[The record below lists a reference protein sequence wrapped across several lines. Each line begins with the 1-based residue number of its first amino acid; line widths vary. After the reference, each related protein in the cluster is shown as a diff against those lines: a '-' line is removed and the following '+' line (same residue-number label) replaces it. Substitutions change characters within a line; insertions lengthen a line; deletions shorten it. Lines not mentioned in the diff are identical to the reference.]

1 MVGVKMKSERGPLNV
16 YEGQVAMCVMLL
28 KVLRLHSG
36 MFYKF
41 RACGLWQPRDKL
53 FSYDQVL
60 LKVTVINVQQESATI

>member
-1 MVGVKMKSERGPLNV
+1 MRGTIKC
-16 YEGQVAMCVMLL
+16 YEVQVAMFVMLP

-53 FSYDQVL
+53 LSYDQVL
-60 LKVTVINVQQESATI
+60 LKVTVINLQQETAQLINE